1 VANDHET
8 VPGPGP
14 EAGSTGDSAL
24 RESEERYRLLVD
36 GVRDYAI
43 LTLDPYG
50 VVTSWNAG
58 AQLIKGYRPEEIIGQ
73 HFSVFYPPEDLA
85 AGKPAAELV
94 EAAAAGRLEDEG
106 WRVRKDGSRF
116 WANVVITALYDDNHQ
131 LRGFGKLTRDITER
145 REAEQALRRQAAEL
159 LLARDLAEQANM
171 AAQAATRAKSTFL
184 ATMSHEIR
192 TPMNAVIGMTG
203 LLLDMDL
210 EPVQRDYLET
220 IRASGDALLGIINN
234 VLDYS
239 KIESGALELEHQPFD
254 VQDLMEGA
262 LELVAAQAG
271 DKPLDLLV
279 DIAADCPHTL
289 VGDVTRLR
297 QVVVNLLSNAVK
309 FTPSGEVVVAV
320 RTSEEPEAGLLLH
333 LAVSDTGI
341 GIAADRMD
349 RLFLSFSQV
358 EASTTRNY
366 GGTGLGLAISARLVE
381 AMGGRIAVDSE
392 PGRGSTFH
400 FTIPTVRGE
409 RPAVSG
415 RPGPDGVAG
424 LHALVVDDSS
434 VNRRILQRQL
444 DGWGASS
451 DAVDGAAAAL
461 HLAAEN
467 RRYDVGI
474 LDLDMPGMDGVDLA
488 VALHNLPDHAG
499 LPLLLLSSQLVDEA
513 RGREA
518 RLAAQLLKPTRSLQ
532 LHRALVRAVTGGEPA
547 RSSGGASPA
556 APASS
561 LRVLLVE
568 DNAVNQKLAL
578 LMLARQG
585 FRADVAANGSEALAA
600 LLLASY
606 DIVCMDLQMPVM
618 DGLEATRRIRQEVP
632 AERQPRIIA
641 MTADATSE
649 DRKLCLEAGM
659 DDYLSKPVRMDQ
671 LAAALARCTE
681 LAAAPIAASLRLP
694 RQGAAQGGK
703 GAPLHRTGPVYSQS
717 LRRNRTYSNAE
728 RPTISR
734 LDA

>member
-14 EAGSTGDSAL
+14 EAGSTADSAL

-50 VVTSWNAG
+50 VVTTWNAG

-116 WANVVITALYDDNHQ
+116 WANVVITALYDDNQ
-131 LRGFGKLTRDITER
+131 RLRGFGKLTRDITER

-159 LLARDLAEQANM
+159 LRTRDLAEQASV
-171 AAQAATRAKSTFL
+171 AAQAATLAKSTFL

-220 IRASGDALLGIINN
+220 IRASGDALLSIIND

-254 VQDLMEGA
+254 VQDLMEGS

-271 DKPLDLLV
+271 DKRLDLLADV
-279 DIAADCPHTL
+279 APDCPSTL
-289 VGDVTRLR
+289 VGDVTCLR

-309 FTPSGEVVVAV
+309 FTSSGEVVVAV
-320 RTSEEPEAGLLLH
+320 GTTEEPEAGLLLH

-358 EASTTRNY
+358 EASTTRKY

-381 AMGGRIAVDSE
+381 AMGGRIEVNSE

-409 RPAVSG
+409 QPVAPS
-415 RPGPDGVAG
+415 RPGPEDLAG

-434 VNRRILQRQL
+434 ANRRILQRQL
-444 DGWGASS
+444 DGWGATS
-451 DAVDGAAAAL
+451 DAVDSGAAAL

-499 LPLLLLSSQLVDEA
+499 LPLLLLSSQLMDET

-518 RLAAQLLKPTRSLQ
+518 RFAAQLLKPTRSLQ
-532 LHRALVRAVTGGEPA
+532 LHRALVRAVTGVQPA
-547 RSSGGASPA
+547 RTSGGASPA
-556 APASS
+556 APASP

-568 DNAVNQKLAL
+568 DNAINQKLAL

-585 FRADVAANGSEALAA
+585 FRADVAANGAEALAA
-600 LLLASY
+600 LLRASY

-618 DGLEATRRIRQEVP
+618 DGLEATRRIRREIP

-649 DRKLCLEAGM
+649 DRKRCLEAGM

-671 LAAALARCTE
+671 LATALARCTA
-681 LAAAPIAASLRLP
+681 LASASVVAALQLP
-694 RQGAAQGGK
+694 RQG
-703 GAPLHRTGPVYSQS
+703 GAPGARNTPNAAHGTG
-717 LRRNRTYSNAE
+717 L
-728 RPTISR
+728 
-734 LDA
+734 